1 MAGLPAGL
9 ANIMAGSGQ
18 IVTCGAYGNLDWTTT
33 SGTFQVVRQCA
44 LEVPANGYV
53 FVSAD
58 GGMARQDGEYEAH
71 FEIGIDS
78 VTGDPSVDRWVN
90 VYNDAGDGTDK
101 SLALSVLAPVT
112 AGAHT
117 FYLLGRRYGG
127 AGTVLVYDPTLSVI
141 FVPATAANVQVC
153 GASGN
158 LDWTTTSST
167 FQEVRQCSLNVPSEG
182 LAFITTDTSLARQ
195 DGEYEAQFKIGVDS
209 TAGDANSDRWVNVYN
224 DAGDGSDETVRIS
237 ALLPLAA
244 GNHTFYS
251 LAKRYVGAGTVH
263 LYDPTLTVIFLPTP
277 NVTLKGCGASGYL
290 DWTTTLSSFQVIRQ
304 CTIASTGAGWA
315 FLSADGSVACQDGE
329 YEAQFQIAIDN
340 TAGNANTDRWMNI
353 YNDAGDGSDKGLALS
368 VLRPITQGT
377 HTFYLLGRRYSGTGT
392 VLVYDPTL
400 SVIASAPR
408 VLLPLIT
415 RQ

>member
-1 MAGLPAGL
+1 MSSSAW
-9 ANIMAGSGQ
+9 M
-18 IVTCGAYGNLDWTTT
+18 
-33 SGTFQVVRQCA
+33 VVWHVRTVSTRPI
-44 LEVPANGYV
+44 LRSV
-53 FVSAD
+53 F
-58 GGMARQDGEYEAH
+58 
-71 FEIGIDS
+71 DS

-127 AGTVLVYDPTLSVI
+127 AGTVLVYDRTLSVI

-244 GNHTFYS
+244 GNHTLLLAGQAICGSRHRPS
-251 LAKRYVGAGTVH
+251 LRSYAHRHLPANAECHAERLRRIGIPGLDNDFEFVSSDPPVH
-263 LYDPTLTVIFLPTP
+263 HRIDRGRLGIPFC
-277 NVTLKGCGASGYL
+277 GWECGAPE
-290 DWTTTLSSFQVIRQ
+290 
-304 CTIASTGAGWA
+304 
-315 FLSADGSVACQDGE
+315 DGE